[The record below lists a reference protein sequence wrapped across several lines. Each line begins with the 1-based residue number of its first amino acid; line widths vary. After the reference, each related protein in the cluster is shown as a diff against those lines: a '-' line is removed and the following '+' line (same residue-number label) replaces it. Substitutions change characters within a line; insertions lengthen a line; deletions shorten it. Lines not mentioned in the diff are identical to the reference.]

1 MITAK
6 KTDFVDPFFG
16 SEVFRFRNSDFL
28 SERWFH
34 LKPHIGNLSPAAC
47 LPYNALNVVPYSGCY
62 PTGWGVRRASSSSV
76 PRMETRRRR
85 IKGFTHYSVS
95 GTGFIDEFYNFFLVS
110 PVRGGRMPAY
120 EALREEK
127 ASPGYYYVRAEN
139 FTAEVTLTRDT
150 ACYNIVFHT
159 PGDNRILLDPGFGGL
174 DLNRPGPARAGKTS
188 ISVKDGCAAAEAV
201 FEAHE
206 LYAFARLERFEK
218 VEKVKTGGVEYISAR
233 LKEGETQVSF
243 SVSFSLTAAQKAA
256 GYAKEGAGFAAA
268 REAAAD
274 LWERALSVVDIKADD
289 RTQRLFYTCLY
300 NAQKKPVELSHENLI
315 TGEGPL
321 YADIATF
328 WDMYKTALPLMAL
341 LHPEKYAA
349 LVNGLLGIAEMLGGL
364 FPVCVLMERRYDRCN
379 MQARSLA
386 HNLIATAR
394 AYAVGGIDYR
404 RALKLMVSDLER
416 GDFKRFRNTHTLDL
430 ADAAWFTAKLA
441 EELGES
447 EIPERYR
454 QKAGNWRAAYDE
466 ATGLLKQGKD
476 VEYYEGIYANYS
488 FRLSPYIRERIELCG
503 KERYL
508 EYLDRFFGYTRP
520 PVKQYRR
527 PTPDHI
533 LAKYAE
539 KCFSFEGLNNE
550 PDMETPYNYI
560 FAGRHDKLCEVV
572 SSAMACRFDLGRGGL
587 PGNDDSGALTSWYV
601 FNALGLFPMAGTDLF
616 FIGSPKI
623 DEAVLHLQRDFTVKV
638 HNQKPGSIYVQKAV
652 LNGRELPG
660 MFLRHADLAAGG
672 VLELTM
678 CGRPAARKE
687 FVWPAI

>member
-1 MITAK
+1 MSAIK
-6 KTDFVDPFFG
+6 KTDLVDPFFG
-16 SEVFRFRNSDFL
+16 SEVFRFQNSDFL

-95 GTGFIDEFYNFFLVS
+95 GTGFINEFYNFFLVS
-110 PVRGGRMPAY
+110 PVRGESLPAY
-120 EALREEK
+120 EAVLEEK
-127 ASPGYYYVRAEN
+127 ASPGYFYVKAQN
-139 FTAEVTLTRDT
+139 FTAETTLTRDT
-150 ACYNIVFHT
+150 AYYTVRFHA

-174 DLNRPGPARAGKTS
+174 DLGRPGPARAQKTI
-188 ISVKDGCAAAEAV
+188 ISLKGGCAAAEAV
-201 FEAHE
+201 FESHE
-206 LYAFARLERFEK
+206 LYAFARLEQFAA
-218 VEKVKTGGVEYISAR
+218 VAKVKKDGVDYVSAR
-233 LKEGETQVSF
+233 LKDGETQISF

-256 GYAKEGAGFAAA
+256 GYAKETVDFATARKAA
-268 REAAAD
+268 ED
-274 LWERALSVVDIKADD
+274 LWERALSAIDIKADD
-289 RTQRLFYTCLY
+289 RTEKLFTTCLY
-300 NAQKKPVELSHENLI
+300 NAQKKPVDVSHENLI

-321 YADIATF
+321 WADIATF
-328 WDMYKTALPLMAL
+328 WDMYKTALPLLAL
-341 LHPEKYAA
+341 LHPERYAA
-349 LVNGLLGIAEMLGGL
+349 FINGLLGIAEMRGGL
-364 FPVCVLMERRYDRCN
+364 FPVCVLLERRYERCN

-394 AYAVGGIDYR
+394 AYGIGGIDYR

-416 GDFKRFRNTHTLDL
+416 DDFKRFRNTHTLDL

-441 EELGES
+441 GELGEN
-447 EIPERYR
+447 EIAERYR
-454 QKAGNWRAAYDE
+454 QKAGNWRAAFDE
-466 ATGLLKQGKD
+466 GTWLLKQGKD

-488 FRLSPYIRERIELCG
+488 FRLSPYIRERIEMCG
-503 KERYL
+503 LERYL

-539 KCFSFEGLNNE
+539 HRFSFEGLNNE

-587 PGNDDSGALTSWYV
+587 PGNDDSGALTSWFV
-601 FNALGLFPMAGTDLF
+601 FNTVGLFPMAGTDLF
-616 FIGSPKI
+616 FIGSPKV
-623 DEAVLHLQRDFTVKV
+623 EQAVLHLQNDFTVEV
-638 HNQKPGSIYVQKAV
+638 HNQKPGNIYVQKA
-652 LNGRELPG
+652 LFNGRELPA

-672 VLELTM
+672 ELELTM
-678 CGRPAARKE
+678 SGRPAAQKE